1 MSKGEWYRQVSF
13 GIIGIMAMTLRLTDE
28 DNEAL
33 RAAADREGRSMQDV
47 VTTALREYLAKRD
60 EFRTQQVNRFLAEDS
75 ELLELLSR

>member
-1 MSKGEWYRQVSF
+1 
-13 GIIGIMAMTLRLTDE
+13 MTLRLTDE

>member
-1 MSKGEWYRQVSF
+1 
-13 GIIGIMAMTLRLTDE
+13 MTLRLTDE
-28 DNEAL
+28 ETEAL

-60 EFRTQQVNRFLAEDS
+60 EFRAQQVDRFLAEDS